1 MVATAAVVDIYLP
14 DECWECILINIRY
27 HRHLNSLSVVSKRF
41 LSITNRVRF
50 FLAIFDG
57 THPFL
62 SSLFHRFPNLTSL
75 DLTYYIIGD
84 LNNLLHQISLFP
96 LKLTSLIIS
105 GKETIPANGL
115 RDFPQNITTL
125 TSLTCSGIQNINST
139 DLFLIANCFPLL
151 EELDLRNP
159 IRYNNQLLDEV
170 ETLPLSFSKLR
181 KVTLS
186 NSYDINDQLFF
197 HLFKNCKLLEEAI
210 MDFCRGVT
218 NAGIV
223 RMIVEN
229 SNLEKL
235 NLSNTVVNDETLYV
249 ISKSCHGLLHL
260 ILQSCADVTEKG
272 VKHVLE
278 NCTKLRKIDLYGCDK
293 AHFNDVVSMV
303 LSRPSL
309 RMVITP
315 AANYRLKL
323 SETDREVLSRQR
335 CIVL

>member
-1 MVATAAVVDIYLP
+1 
-14 DECWECILINIRY
+14 
-27 HRHLNSLSVVSKRF
+27 
-41 LSITNRVRF
+41 
-50 FLAIFDG
+50 
-57 THPFL
+57 
-62 SSLFHRFPNLTSL
+62 
-75 DLTYYIIGD
+75 
-84 LNNLLHQISLFP
+84 

-115 RDFPQNITTL
+115 RDFSQNITTL

-260 ILQSCADVTEKG
+260 ILLSCAHVTEKG

-278 NCTKLRKIDLYGCDK
+278 NCTKLREINLYGCDK